1 MIFLRYLL
9 STAIFACF
17 AQCLAVEVENSPPSS
32 YAPINDIDH
41 QFEYFIKRLEKNL
54 DNVSDY
60 DKDRQGSVEKDA
72 STLAVLA
79 LVLANHDSDG
89 ESKNNA
95 GEMLTVAQKL
105 VASVAS
111 YAEAKAVF
119 DKLLST
125 QSAIGSGEPL
135 EWKPVADLS
144 VLMQQVPIVNNSLRR
159 GVRSRRFKR
168 SIDRTA
174 GLAAT
179 LAALAE
185 ISALDT
191 TYCADDEDARV
202 WRKICAE
209 MRDAAASV
217 NRAVRNTD
225 QQAAQKGLD
234 LLVETCDKC
243 HLRFRD

>member
-9 STAIFACF
+9 STAVFACF
-17 AQCLAVEVENSPPSS
+17 AQCLAVEFESSPPSS
-32 YAPINDIDH
+32 YAPIGDIDN

-54 DNVSDY
+54 DDVSDY
-60 DKDRQGSVEKDA
+60 GKDRQENVEKDA

-79 LVLANHDSDG
+79 LVLAHHDSDG

-95 GEMLTVAQKL
+95 GDMLTVAQTL
-105 VASVAS
+105 VGSVAS
-111 YAEAKAVF
+111 HAEAKAAF
-119 DKLLST
+119 DKLRST
-125 QSAIGSGEPL
+125 QSAVGSGEPV
-135 EWKPVADLS
+135 EWKPVANLS

-191 TYCADDEDARV
+191 TYCVDDEDTRV
-202 WRKICAE
+202 WREICAE
-209 MRDAAASV
+209 MRDAAARV

-243 HLRFRD
+243 HHRFRD